1 MRSWLMYFAVAPGG
15 EVRPVLSWWAG
26 APIFSGGQRK
36 GNAAPAMKRFVL
48 VLSLLATPPAWSAA
62 REVAV
67 SQSADSVAAFDFR
80 LAASKVLV
88 I

>member
-1 MRSWLMYFAVAPGG
+1 L
-15 EVRPVLSWWAG
+15 
-26 APIFSGGQRK
+26 APILFRLAEK